1 MKEENELEVVSRY
14 DKNRNDNEGK
24 IFRSDKNKKI
34 KLKKHTH
41 TLAYLRTSSD
51 FNTPISKS
59 HETLRQRPNDETFH

>member
-14 DKNRNDNEGK
+14 DKNKNDNEGK

-41 TLAYLRTSSD
+41 TLW
-51 FNTPISKS
+51 PIEEPHLISIHRYQNRMK
-59 HETLRQRPNDETFH
+59 H